1 MHMLLRNN
9 THFRNNFTHTF
20 QKQMYTH
27 VLHKQLNVFL
37 MWLQWLVSYK
47 ESTSM
52 HSGQTHRWFISSSN
66 VRCRSLLFQL
76 YAWDKPIRFISTY
89 IPLPGTATKWV
100 HSIHDILEKI
110 LKSILIIFFSWAFYL
125 PMKQRSS
132 TNSRSAQ
139 QSVANSCNFLYALL
153 ILLMSLISFMSL

>member
-1 MHMLLRNN
+1 
-9 THFRNNFTHTF
+9 
-20 QKQMYTH
+20 
-27 VLHKQLNVFL
+27 
-37 MWLQWLVSYK
+37 
-47 ESTSM
+47 M

-139 QSVANSCNFLYALL
+139 LSVANSCNFLYALL
-153 ILLMSLISFMSL
+153 ILLMSLILFYESLSLPYPPTPVNSQFTLFYQVIIPVNGMHCIMSCFIVTSLYLRLLT